1 MSARPPRRREINR
14 RRLLIAGGS
23 AAAAA
28 GLGLGGCYSLQDQQ
42 VPRTVVQP
50 GALRAGPT
58 VREEIDGSPPDL
70 RVVRTTM
77 LNTIVESQNTGK
89 NWYVYGA
96 DLGHMFLHKGK
107 VHIVFG
113 DTFGPSNAFPFLT
126 APVKDW
132 RSSSLGTLAPSGRP
146 TRGLTIDGFVTD
158 RPGHAMELYP
168 SKKDFKTETTVIPT
182 YGISLGDRMVM
193 HYMSVRQFLSGKEW
207 TLNYSGFAYSDDDGQ
222 SWVQDPDA
230 TWPHDSK
237 FGQVAMLGIAPWVYL
252 FGVPGGRLGS
262 VSLARV
268 RADDMLN
275 VDAYQFWDGETWQ
288 DSADAATA
296 IVPGPVGELAVQ
308 WNSHYRAWLMTHQ
321 NVVDQTLVLRT
332 ARHLTGPWSDPVE
345 IANAGRWSTC
355 YAPFL
360 TPLWNDGPEI
370 FYTMTRYDPYTV
382 YTMHT
387 SLSGG

>member
-1 MSARPPRRREINR
+1 MPGRREIDR

-28 GLGLGGCYSLQDQQ
+28 GLGLAGCTPAPDDE
-42 VPRTVVQP
+42 VPKSAVEA
-50 GALRAGPT
+50 GALHEGPGPGGEAG
-58 VREEIDGSPPDL
+58 GPPPKL
-70 RVVRTTM
+70 RVLKTTM
-77 LNTIVESQNTGK
+77 LNRIVGPENTGK

-96 DLGHMFLHKGK
+96 DLGHMFMHKGK
-107 VHIVFG
+107 IHIVFG
-113 DTFGPSNAFPFLT
+113 DTFGPSTGYPFLSV
-126 APVKDW
+126 PPNDW
-132 RSSSLGTLAPSGRP
+132 RSSSLGTIAPVDRP
-146 TRGLTIDGFVTD
+146 RSGLTIDGFVTD
-158 RPGHAMELYP
+158 RPGHAMQLYP

-193 HYMSVRQFLSGKEW
+193 HYMSVRQFFSGKEW

-222 SWVQDPDA
+222 NWVQDPDA

-237 FGQVAMLGIAPWVYL
+237 FGQVGMVGIDPWVYL

-268 RADDMLN
+268 RADDILD
-275 VDAYQFWDGETWQ
+275 VHAYQFWDGTGWRSKAE
-288 DSADAATA
+288 AATT
-296 IVPGPVGELAVQ
+296 VVQGPVGELAVQ
-308 WNSHYRAWLMTHQ
+308 WNSHYQAWLMTHQ
-321 NVVDQTLVLRT
+321 NVVTEQLMLRT

-345 IANAGRWSTC
+345 IANAKRWSTC
-355 YAPFL
+355 YAPFI

-370 FYTMTRYDPYTV
+370 YYTMTRYAPYTV

-387 SLSGG
+387 SLMPRPD